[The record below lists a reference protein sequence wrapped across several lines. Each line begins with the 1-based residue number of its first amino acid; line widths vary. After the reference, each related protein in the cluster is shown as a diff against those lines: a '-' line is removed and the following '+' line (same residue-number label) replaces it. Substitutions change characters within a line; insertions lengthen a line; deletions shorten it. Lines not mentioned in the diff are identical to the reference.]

1 MNAVAKLNAVKDVF
15 KGEQFS
21 QLSSF
26 YEEAHRIGW
35 FFMGSEPRP
44 CFTHT
49 LLDDLANYVSMVK
62 REMRETNQEKY
73 DFLVF
78 ASGIKG
84 VFNLGGDLDLFSR
97 LIKERDRAALLDY
110 AIKGID
116 LVYTN
121 IKHFDSDLITISLIQ
136 GDALGGGLEAAL
148 SGNVIIAERG
158 VKLGCPEALFNL
170 FPGMGAYSILSRKL
184 GKAQAEKIIMSGDLF
199 TAEEFY
205 EMGAVDILVEPG
217 QGEAA
222 VYDFIKSVKRS
233 PNSYRAMQKVKDVC
247 NNLEYQELLD
257 IGEIWA
263 DAALELTEKDLR
275 LMHRLVKRQT
285 VNANALTAAG

>member
-1 MNAVAKLNAVKDVF
+1 MNAVAKLNAVKEVF
-15 KGEQFS
+15 EGEQFR
-21 QLSSF
+21 QLSSY
-26 YEEAHRIGW
+26 YEAANRIGW

-49 LLDDLANYVSMVK
+49 LLDDLAAYVSMVK
-62 REMRETNQEKY
+62 REMRETDQQKY
-73 DFLVF
+73 DFLVYG
-78 ASGIKG
+78 SSIDG
-84 VFNLGGDLDLFSR
+84 VFNLGGDLDLFSK
-97 LIKERDRAALLDY
+97 LILQGDRAALLEY

-170 FPGMGAYSILSRKL
+170 FPGMGAYSILSRKMGPAL
-184 GKAQAEKIIMSGDLF
+184 AEKIIMSGDLYS
-199 TAEEFY
+199 AEQFY
-205 EMGAVDILVEPG
+205 EMGAVDILAEPG
-217 QGEAA
+217 EGEQA
-222 VYDFIKSVKRS
+222 VYDFVKSVKRS
-233 PNSYRAMQKVKDVC
+233 PNSYSAMQRVKDVC
-247 NNLEYQELLD
+247 NDLAYQELLD
-257 IGEIWA
+257 IAEIWA
-263 DAALELTEKDLR
+263 DAALKLSQKDLR

-285 VNANALTAAG
+285 MNAVTAAD

>member
-15 KGEQFS
+15 QGEQFN
-21 QLSSF
+21 QLSSY
-26 YEEAHRIGW
+26 YEATHRIGW
-35 FFMGSEPRP
+35 FFMGAEPRP

-49 LLDDLANYVSMVK
+49 LLDDLAKYVAMVK
-62 REMRETNQEKY
+62 RDMLETDQQKY
-73 DFLVF
+73 DFLVYG
-78 ASGIKG
+78 SSIDG
-84 VFNLGGDLDLFSR
+84 VFNLGGDLDLFSK
-97 LIKERDRAALLDY
+97 LILQRDRQGLLEY

-148 SGNVIIAERG
+148 SSNVIIAERG

-170 FPGMGAYSILSRKL
+170 FPGMGAFSILSRKL
-184 GKAQAEKIIMSGDLF
+184 GKAKAEKIIMSGDLY
-199 TAEEFY
+199 TAEQFY

-217 QGEAA
+217 RGESA
-222 VYDFIKSVKRS
+222 VYDFVKSVKRS
-233 PNSYRAMQKVKDVC
+233 PNSYRSMQKVKDVC
-247 NNLEYQELLD
+247 NDFSYQELID

-263 DAALELTEKDLR
+263 DAALNLNERDLR
-275 LMHRLVKRQT
+275 LMQLLVKRQT
-285 VNANALTAAG
+285 KNAINGVD